1 MVLVIGLLG
10 VFGRKVIKIVRYER
24 EVKRGI
30 GKKWNNRGGG
40 KGEGVRLP
48 LIIQIKNNV

>member
-1 MVLVIGLLG
+1 MVLVLGVLG

-30 GKKWNNRGGG
+30 EKEWNNRGRG
-40 KGEGVRLP
+40 
-48 LIIQIKNNV
+48 